1 MKAIFVVG
9 TAGSGKSL
17 LASKMREHY
26 TSSGAFVASIN
37 LDPGVED
44 LPYTCDVD
52 VRDHVDIVSIMKRH
66 GLGPN
71 GALVMANDL
80 VASKIDEVWAEANAV
95 NPDYAIVD
103 TPGQIELFAYRAS
116 GPFIARGI
124 DADERACAFLF
135 DGMLVNSPENF
146 VSIAL
151 LAESVRLRLAMP
163 AVHALTKADM
173 APSSAEEVVAWSEDT
188 AALAGALARDS
199 GGESLEL
206 SSGILRGLDSAG
218 LAPGITPVSSV
229 TGDGLVTLWASLA
242 RAIDRGEEV
251 ID

>member
-1 MKAIFVVG
+1 LKAIFVVG

-26 TSSGAFVASIN
+26 TASGAFVASVN

-52 VRDHVDIVSIMKRH
+52 VRDHVDIVSIMRRH

-80 VASKIDEVWAEANAV
+80 VASKIGDVWAEADAV

-116 GPFIARGI
+116 GPFIATGI
-124 DADERACAFLF
+124 NADERACAFLF
-135 DGMLVNSPENF
+135 DGMLVNSPANF

-163 AVHALTKADM
+163 TVHALTKADM
-173 APSSAEEVVAWSEDT
+173 APSSADEVAAWSEDT
-188 AALAGALARDS
+188 SALAGARFGTRSPCPCPPRAACAWSPTAACR
-199 GGESLEL
+199 
-206 SSGILRGLDSAG
+206 
-218 LAPGITPVSSV
+218 P
-229 TGDGLVTLWASLA
+229 A
-242 RAIDRGEEV
+242 RAATPPASSRWRPCAWPARAASR
-251 ID
+251 

>member
-1 MKAIFVVG
+1 MKAVFIVG

-26 TSSGAFVASIN
+26 TGAGAFVASLN

-52 VRDHVDIVSIMKRH
+52 VRDHVDIVSLMKKY

-80 VASKIDEVWAEANAV
+80 VASKIDDVWTEVNSV
-95 NPDYAIVD
+95 NPDYVIVD

-116 GPFIARGI
+116 GPFIARVP
-124 DADERACAFLF
+124 DADQKACVFLF
-135 DGMLVNSPENF
+135 DGMMVNSPSNF

-151 LAESVRLRLAMP
+151 LAESVRLRLGMP
-163 AVHALTKADM
+163 TVHVLTKSDM
-173 APSSAEEVVAWSEDT
+173 SPPSAAEAISWSEDT
-188 AALAGALARDS
+188 SSLAGALARDS

-206 SSGILRGLDSAG
+206 SMGILRGLDSAG
-218 LAPGITPVSSV
+218 LAPAITPVSSV
-229 TGDGLVTLWASLA
+229 TGDGLETLWASLG
-242 RAIDRGEEV
+242 RAIDEGEEV
-251 ID
+251 VD

>member
-1 MKAIFVVG
+1 MG

-26 TSSGAFVASIN
+26 TRAGAFVASLN
-37 LDPGVED
+37 MDPGVED

-52 VRDHVDIVSIMKRH
+52 VRDHVDIVSLMKRY

-80 VASKIDEVWAEANAV
+80 IASKVDDVWAEMRDV

-116 GPFIARGI
+116 GPFIASAP
-124 DADERACAFLF
+124 DAEERACVFLF
-135 DGMLVNSPENF
+135 DGMLVNSPANF

-151 LAESVRLRLAMP
+151 LAESVRLRLGMP
-163 AVHALTKADM
+163 TVHALTKSDM
-173 APSSAEEVVAWSEDT
+173 SPPSAEEAVSWSEDT
-188 AALAGALARDS
+188 SALAGALARDS
-199 GGESLEL
+199 RGDALEL
-206 SSGILRGLDSAG
+206 SMGVLRGLDAAG
-218 LAPGITPVSSV
+218 LSPGITPVSSV
-229 TGDGLVTLWASLA
+229 TGDGLPTLWAALG

-251 ID
+251 VD